1 VVGSRHSLHGEHEY
15 DVGVAPGKVTAVE
28 TQREGGGPQRGGNV
42 SNSHRGAPTI
52 LVAPG
57 RREEGELWSN

>member
-1 VVGSRHSLHGEHEY
+1 VVGSRRSLHGEHEY

-28 TQREGGGPQRGGNV
+28 TQREGGVHSEVAMFPIVIG
-42 SNSHRGAPTI
+42 GAPTI